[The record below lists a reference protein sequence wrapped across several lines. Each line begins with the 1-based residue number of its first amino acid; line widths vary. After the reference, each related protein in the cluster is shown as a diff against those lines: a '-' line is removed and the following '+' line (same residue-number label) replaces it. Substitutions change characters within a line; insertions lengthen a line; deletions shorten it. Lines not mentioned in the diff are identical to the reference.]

1 MLKIDCYL
9 SESCLSK
16 KELLENINAAL
27 KLENTKADV
36 SIVRL
41 DERKAASLGLR
52 GSPAIFFKN
61 IEVMPGIED
70 GFHDGFLRM
79 SPGDSDQFLQWNP

>member
-9 SESCLSK
+9 SESCLTE
-16 KELLENINAAL
+16 KELLENINTAL
-27 KLENTKADV
+27 KLESTEADV

-52 GSPAIFFKN
+52 GSPAIFLK
-61 IEVMPGIED
+61 ILRLCPG
-70 GFHDGFLRM
+70 
-79 SPGDSDQFLQWNP
+79 

>member
-9 SESCLSK
+9 SESCLTE
-16 KELLENINAAL
+16 KELLENINTAL
-27 KLENTKADV
+27 KLESTEADV

-52 GSPAIFFKN
+52 GSPAIFFN
-61 IEVMPGIED
+61 NVEILSGTED
-70 GFHDGFLRM
+70 GF
-79 SPGDSDQFLQWNP
+79 S